1 MVFKYIVLII
11 LAVSIAACAGTKK
24 QGMATATPVN
34 KEVMSHENEP
44 ILLGRIN
51 REGLTRGTYAAWF
64 NKEYNSYR
72 VDEKALEPVKSKLK
86 GLTVLVFMGTWC
98 EDSQREVPRLFKIA
112 DYLGFKDKNIQI
124 VSLDNHPDR
133 YKQGPN
139 REEQGYNIELVPTII
154 FQRDGKE
161 LGRIVEY
168 TQVSFEADMAAI
180 LAK

>member
-1 MVFKYIVLII
+1 MNSKYL
-11 LAVSIAACAGTKK
+11 LIAALSIMVTACASTKK
-24 QGMATATPVN
+24 QVASTATSIN
-34 KEVMSHENEP
+34 REVMSHENEP

-51 REGLTRGTYAAWF
+51 REGLTRGTYANWF
-64 NKEYNSYR
+64 NTEYNSYR

-112 DYLGFKDKNIQI
+112 DYLGFKDKNLQI

-154 FQRDGKE
+154 FQRDGRE
-161 LGRIVEY
+161 LGRIVES
-168 TQVSFEADMAAI
+168 TKVSFEADIAAI

>member
-1 MVFKYIVLII
+1 MKSIFIVVLSIIMV
-11 LAVSIAACAGTKK
+11 ACAGTKK
-24 QGMATATPVN
+24 QGMTIASPVN

-51 REGLTRGTYAAWF
+51 REGLTRGTYANWF
-64 NKEYNSYR
+64 NTEYNNYR

-139 REEQGYNIELVPTII
+139 REEQGYNIQLVPTII